1 MSVLLASA
9 SRRIRVLGQFHRRGY
24 RTSAPSSLYRYQ
36 YSASLKLGL
45 PIVGSLAGKSWEIA
59 TCEATIVE
67 PVSTRE
73 NATDIVKIQE
83 LTGWKRLARKV
94 RKAFR
99 LWRRFVKLCFALA
112 PVAALY
118 PIQRLSNSLK
128 EKQDAHDAILDA
140 KQQVDGPLGWY
151 LQLCLTCVEWSGA
164 AVIKMM
170 QWAGSR
176 PDLFGQDFCAVFS
189 RLQDDTTPHSLK
201 HTERVMREAYGKDWK
216 DRIRLGPVIGSGC
229 IGQVYKGVIKD
240 KDGREELVA
249 VKGELHEL

>member
-9 SRRIRVLGQFHRRGY
+9 SRRIRVLGPFQRSGY
-24 RTSAPSSLYRYQ
+24 RTSASSSLHRYQ
-36 YSASLKLGL
+36 CSASLKLSL
-45 PIVGSLAGKSWEIA
+45 PIVGSLAGKSWETV
-59 TCEATIVE
+59 TCEATLVE
-67 PVSTRE
+67 PVSARE
-73 NATDIVKIQE
+73 NTTSIVKISE
-83 LTGWKRLARKV
+83 PNGWKKLARKV

-99 LWRRFVKLCFALA
+99 LWRRFIKLCFALA

-128 EKQDAHDAILDA
+128 EQQDAHDAMMDV
-140 KQQVDGPLGWY
+140 KQQVNGPLGWY
-151 LQLCLTCVEWSGA
+151 LQLCFTCVEWSGA
-164 AVIKMM
+164 AVIKLM

-216 DRIRLGPVIGSGC
+216 EHIRLGPVIGSGC
-229 IGQVYKGVIKD
+229 IGQVYKGVTKD
-240 KDGREELVA
+240 KDGREEGVA
-249 VKGELHEL
+249 VKGEIHGL